1 MRPIFKQPQT
11 RTVAF
16 LTSVLLV
23 GGSIVLA
30 DVAASASSQ
39 KNECSALGNLKT
51 ERQRRSAQRACDLAG
66 RRLSRLISTTMIPTS
81 TVATEL
87 AFSPSEE
94 TVKLRESEL
103 GPIEPIVVPTTLGN
117 DTVTTSTAV
126 LADAP
131 LVYVPPPSPWLI
143 VPDPIV
149 VRAAVPTS
157 TVAPTSTGVPTTVP
171 VTTVSPLTPILDSDP
186 VIAAVATTVATTSVP
201 VNKTSP
207 TTVVSTSVPEL
218 ILIPIV
224 VSTTVASTT
233 IVSTVPPATTVGTT
247 VATPDTVA
255 PTTPSTN
262 VKPAT
267 SVPVTTVAPVTTVK
281 PATTVAVT
289 TVPATTLPVISGLVV
304 NVRSEGAT
312 GNGGTDDTDAIQRAS
327 DKVRR
332 AGGGTVLFPAGTYLI
347 SNTVHIYPGVT
358 YEGTGN
364 PVIQAKADYPKD
376 TRMFTTESFPWV
388 GTTDSPYLIVRGLTF
403 DGNSSRQG
411 AYKNYENEHSFLL
424 YLTGNPTQPG
434 RLRALVE
441 NTTVRNGVADGI
453 SVFVNA
459 DVQIR
464 NVRGDNLFRGAVTM
478 TGGYSKLDVN
488 GLTTTGDIDRT
499 GIDIETDGRGY
510 GATLRNEST
519 WRNLDLDGDLDFQV
533 YDGSTVTADN
543 IHMRSGPIFIGAMDS
558 TITINNSTLAVGM
571 ADSYLNRI
579 VAPHNVTFNNTT
591 FTMTQQGSGPFY
603 GIDIYWQLF
612 PTKTKQQ
619 VTCNTCTFTTDNTIN
634 NTTPAYGFYN
644 RTQATTDTLTL
655 NNTTFTPRFTKPTN
669 SS

>member
-1 MRPIFKQPQT
+1 MF
-11 RTVAF
+11 
-16 LTSVLLV
+16 
-23 GGSIVLA
+23 
-30 DVAASASSQ
+30 
-39 KNECSALGNLKT
+39 
-51 ERQRRSAQRACDLAG
+51 
-66 RRLSRLISTTMIPTS
+66 
-81 TVATEL
+81 
-87 AFSPSEE
+87 
-94 TVKLRESEL
+94 
-103 GPIEPIVVPTTLGN
+103 
-117 DTVTTSTAV
+117 
-126 LADAP
+126 
-131 LVYVPPPSPWLI
+131 
-143 VPDPIV
+143 
-149 VRAAVPTS
+149 
-157 TVAPTSTGVPTTVP
+157 
-171 VTTVSPLTPILDSDP
+171 
-186 VIAAVATTVATTSVP
+186 
-201 VNKTSP
+201 
-207 TTVVSTSVPEL
+207 
-218 ILIPIV
+218 
-224 VSTTVASTT
+224 
-233 IVSTVPPATTVGTT
+233 
-247 VATPDTVA
+247 
-255 PTTPSTN
+255 
-262 VKPAT
+262 
-267 SVPVTTVAPVTTVK
+267 
-281 PATTVAVT
+281 
-289 TVPATTLPVISGLVV
+289 SGLVV
-304 NVRSEGAT
+304 NVRTEGAA

-364 PVIQAKADYPKD
+364 PVIQAKAGYPKD

-499 GIDIETDGRGY
+499 GIDIETDGNGY
-510 GATLRNEST
+510 GGTLRNEST

-543 IHMRSGPIFIGAMDS
+543 IHMRSGPIFIGAMNS
-558 TITINNSTLAVGM
+558 TITINNSTLAIGM

-612 PTKTKQQ
+612 PTQTKQQ